1 MGNKTNFSF
10 PVTIFGEM
18 EKYNDTI
25 SKARCRIF
33 YKYGNRNRTYITDE
47 VAEMLLASIPYAPIK
62 GIYEI
67 DDFTDHGEKRQ
78 EGRIYGVVSGEPNIK
93 WEEVV
98 DDDGATRVYAT
109 VDVLLYTALYEEA
122 NEIIGKP

>member
-1 MGNKTNFSF
+1 MNKKLNFSF

-62 GIYEI
+62 GIYET
-67 DDFTDHGEKRQ
+67 DDFTDHGEERQ
-78 EGRIYGVVSGEPNIK
+78 EGRIYGVVSGEPNVK
-93 WEEVV
+93 WEEVT
-98 DDDGATRVYAT
+98 DDDGVTRTYAT
-109 VDVLLYTALYEEA
+109 VDVLLYTALYKEA